1 VPGRDAER
9 RRLACGD
16 NLMCRE
22 DWDAGRTYGA
32 PFLDF
37 LDCAL
42 ATEAG
47 DRVRRTRTSAA
58 TPTRGGRR

>member
-1 VPGRDAER
+1 
-9 RRLACGD
+9 
-16 NLMCRE
+16 MCRE